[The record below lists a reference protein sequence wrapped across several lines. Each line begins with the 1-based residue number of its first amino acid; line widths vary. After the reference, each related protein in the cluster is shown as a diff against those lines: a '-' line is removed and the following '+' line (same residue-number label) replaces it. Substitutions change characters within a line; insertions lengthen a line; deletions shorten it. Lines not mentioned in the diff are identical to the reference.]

1 MRVTDD
7 SEGFARVRDAVHTVG
22 IPKGVGGP
30 HANLRA
36 TPSPLD
42 SLNISVQKSK
52 KYMVQ
57 LDGEKWH
64 TRTFR
69 LFAQKYLEFVFTY
82 EGVDCWGNYRY
93 CRNNLT
99 PRWSEYRRRY
109 TLARIY
115 SWSEAVAPLAGLGL
129 GYDLPVAHLVTLTV
143 KHDTKGSYPS
153 MVDTVNKLRRGWSGI
168 RYWLS
173 RSGVRYLRV
182 MEPGEK
188 NGYPHYHIVLVGA
201 DDAFCEEL
209 IRRWL
214 KVCPDSLRKGQDY
227 QRVESIK
234 NVGAYVAKYLSKS
247 FEREDSVQYW
257 RWLEL
262 CYRLRLRCFSMD
274 SASSAYIKTKY
285 LKMPSG
291 VGVCVLSDYDE
302 TIKTVDTIGSGNHI
316 DNDDSENRGGVT
328 AATPP
333 PHRSRGARGVPLP
346 HDESLPLFDRLI
358 NKAV

>member
-1 MRVTDD
+1 MRLTDNKLSCCHVPVD
-7 SEGFARVRDAVHTVG
+7 DVCTVG
-22 IPKGVGGP
+22 KTAAGGGCR
-30 HANLRA
+30 ASLRG
-36 TPSPLD
+36 SPPAALD
-42 SLNISVQKSK
+42 SLNISVQKPK
-52 KYMVQ
+52 RYMVQ

-64 TRTFR
+64 TRTFK

-115 SWSEAVAPLAGLGL
+115 SWSEAVAPLAALKV

-153 MVDTVNKLRRGWSGI
+153 MVDTVNKLRRGWSGV
-168 RYWLS
+168 RCWLS

-214 KVCPDSLRKGQDY
+214 KACPDSLRKGQDY

-247 FEREDSVQYW
+247 FECEDSVQYW
-257 RWLEL
+257 HWLEL

-274 SASSAYIKTKY
+274 SASSAYIKAKY

-291 VGVCVLSDYDE
+291 VGVCMITDYDE
-302 TIKTVDTIGSGNHI
+302 TIKTIDTIGGDHTTKA
-316 DNDDSENRGGVT
+316 DSENRGGAT
-328 AATPP
+328 AAAPP
-333 PHRSRGARGVPLP
+333 PYRSQGARGAAALP
-346 HDESLPLFDRLI
+346 PIVNRHPRSID
-358 NKAV
+358 